1 MGFKKTKKV
10 ANPFA
15 KALGNH
21 KEAFDEQ
28 KKVKGGG
35 GDHTALAELLGLKKK
50 GQTTLVMAKHVK
62 SECGATDE
70 GNAFVRHTF
79 QISRGDAE
87 GHAVTSYMVVK
98 DYSEKFTTND
108 VIRNICQEFQALGY
122 ETEDISAEDIEE
134 ICEDLSKSN
143 PEVQLKLRYSG
154 EWVNANVKKLLSSEE
169 DSEEEESEEEET
181 QDDIAEES
189 SEEEESEE
197 ESSEEE
203 ESEDSEDSS
212 EEEEESEEEDA
223 APEKGNVVF
232 LDADKKKTQ
241 YVVKAVNSKKR
252 TVDLVDLKT
261 KKIEKKVISWD
272 DISFVDED

>member
-1 MGFKKTKKV
+1 MGFKKTKKTS
-10 ANPFA
+10 NPFA

-35 GDHTALAELLGLKKK
+35 DHTALAELLGLKKK
-50 GQTTLVMAKHVK
+50 GKTTLVMAKHVK

-87 GHAVTSYMVVK
+87 GHTVTSYIVVK
-98 DYSEKFTTND
+98 DYSEKYTAKD
-108 VIRNICQEFQALGY
+108 AARKLWQELQALGY
-122 ETEDISAEDIEE
+122 ETEDMSANDMEE

-154 EWVNANVKKLLSSEE
+154 EYVNASVKKLLSEE
-169 DSEEEESEEEET
+169 NSEEEESEEEET
-181 QDDIAEES
+181 QDDVAEES
-189 SEEEESEE
+189 SEEESEEEESSEE

-203 ESEDSEDSS
+203 ESEDS
-212 EEEEESEEEDA
+212 EEESEEEDA

-241 YVVKAVNSKKR
+241 YVVKAVNTKKR

-261 KKIEKKVISWD
+261 KKIEKKAISWD

>member
-1 MGFKKTKKV
+1 MGFKKTKKTS
-10 ANPFA
+10 NPFA
-15 KALGNH
+15 QAMGSH
-21 KEAFDEQ
+21 KKSFDEQ

-35 GDHTALAELLGLKKK
+35 GDHAVLAELLGLKKK

-87 GHAVTSYMVVK
+87 GYAVTSYTVVK
-98 DYSEKFTTND
+98 DYSEKYTASD
-108 VIRNICQEFQALGY
+108 AIRNICQEFQALGY

-154 EWVNANVKKLLSSEE
+154 EWINASVKKLLSEE
-169 DSEEEESEEEET
+169 NSEEEESEEEET
-181 QDDIAEES
+181 QDDVAEES
-189 SEEEESEE
+189 EEEEE

-203 ESEDSEDSS
+203 ESEDSEEESS
-212 EEEEESEEEDA
+212 EDSEEEDA

-261 KKIEKKVISWD
+261 KKIEKKAISWD